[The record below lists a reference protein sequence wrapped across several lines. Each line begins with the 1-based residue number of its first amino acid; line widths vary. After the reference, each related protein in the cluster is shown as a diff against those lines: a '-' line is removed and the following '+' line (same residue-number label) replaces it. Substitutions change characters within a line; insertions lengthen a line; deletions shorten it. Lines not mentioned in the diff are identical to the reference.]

1 MTYARVGKQVLEFN
15 GKNNRKNY
23 STAGKE
29 QTRVSVERQAPPP
42 SFVLRMIDRVL
53 QPLSRALSTKI
64 NSIIVGS
71 AFEGCNYR
79 FWISTISSHMG
90 VSATDGKVSITSKA
104 SISVFGNA
112 GDGPTIRVIKE

>member
-23 STAGKE
+23 SQNYGENNCNSSSTAGKE
-29 QTRVSVERQAPPP
+29 QTRANVERQAPPP
-42 SFVLRMIDRVL
+42 SFVLRMIDRVF
-53 QPLSRALSTKI
+53 QSLSRRLSTKI
-64 NSIIVGS
+64 NSVIVGA
-71 AFEGCNYR
+71 AFEDRNYR
-79 FWISTISSHMG
+79 FWISTASSK
-90 VSATDGKVSITSKA
+90 T